1 MTSLTVQNLDL
12 NKNTQ
17 AAKYSRATEKEQASK
32 ELATYF
38 GSSVSQNSNHD
49 NVKFNS
55 KSKAAPQTKQ
65 NDNDKFV
72 VAGSI
77 LGTGIV
83 AGFMVG
89 GPFGGLVGGILA
101 GSTLLFTSCSSD
113 EKKSTAAPAKKQVT
127 KPKANGMR
135 QIFKSNKVKITP
147 ACVYTIAPGDNFATI
162 AKKYRVSPTR
172 LQQANPNV
180 TNHANLKVG
189 QKINIPESVTVDTKQ
204 IRSLNDVA
212 EAVGV
217 SQDFITNFIEN
228 IETLHLKAYDD
239 KVKEKQTDDEGK
251 LTIGYGHT
259 GKVRGKDITK
269 NTTITKKEALEL
281 LAVDLLNAK
290 IEALAYFGNDFL
302 KAPQSVQDGIVDNAF
317 NKGIEG
323 FTKNSSSPTYKV
335 KDDLKRKDYASAAA
349 HLVYKTDNRGLK
361 KRVLYRVIYATKNL
375 SPADRKKSLNKNSVY
390 YNEVLK
396 EFNTPKDTTEVK
408 YMKAAWNNAQK
419 GAYKEFMK

>member
-12 NKNTQ
+12 TKKNTQ

-49 NVKFNS
+49 NVKLNS
-55 KSKAAPQTKQ
+55 KPKVAPQTKQ
-65 NDNDKFV
+65 NDNDNYV
-72 VAGSI
+72 VASSI

-113 EKKSTAAPAKKQVT
+113 EKNSTAAPTKKQVT
-127 KPKANGMR
+127 KPKSNGMR

-217 SQDFITNFIEN
+217 SRDFITNFIEN
-228 IETLHLKAYDD
+228 IETLHLKAYND
-239 KVKEKQTDDEGK
+239 KVNGGTW
-251 LTIGYGHT
+251 TIGYGHT

-302 KAPQSVQDGIVDNAF
+302 KAPQSVQDGIVDNTF

-375 SPADRKKSLNKNSVY
+375 SPADRKKSLNINSVY
-390 YNEVLK
+390 YKKVLK
-396 EFNTPKDTTEVK
+396 EFNTPKDTAEVK

>member
-49 NVKFNS
+49 NVKLNS
-55 KSKAAPQTKQ
+55 KSKVAPQTKQ

-72 VAGSI
+72 VASSI

-89 GPFGGLVGGILA
+89 GPFGGLVGGVLA

-127 KPKANGMR
+127 KPKSNGMR

-217 SQDFITNFIEN
+217 SRDFITNFIEN
-228 IETLHLKAYDD
+228 IETLHLKAYND
-239 KVKEKQTDDEGK
+239 KVNEGK

-302 KAPQSVQDGIVDNAF
+302 KAPQSVQDGIVDNTF

-361 KRVLYRVIYATKNL
+361 KRVLYRVIYATKSL
-375 SPADRKKSLNKNSVY
+375 PPADRKKALNLSAAY

-396 EFNTPKDTTEVK
+396 DFDAQNKTAEVK
-408 YMKAAWNNAQK
+408 YMQATWNNAQK

>member
-49 NVKFNS
+49 NVKLNS
-55 KSKAAPQTKQ
+55 KSKVAPQTKQ

-72 VAGSI
+72 VASSI

-83 AGFMVG
+83 AGFMAG
-89 GPFGGLVGGILA
+89 GPLGGLVGGVLA

-113 EKKSTAAPAKKQVT
+113 EKKSTATPAKKQVT
-127 KPKANGMR
+127 KPKTNGMR

-162 AKKYRVSPTR
+162 AKKKYRVSPTR

-212 EAVGV
+212 EAVGI
-217 SQDFITNFIEN
+217 SRDFITNFIEN
-228 IETLHLKAYDD
+228 IETLHLKAYND
-239 KVKEKQTDDEGK
+239 KVNGGTW
-251 LTIGYGHT
+251 TIGYGHT

-302 KAPQSVQDGIVDNAF
+302 KAPQSVQDGIVDNTF
-317 NKGIEG
+317 NKGIKG
-323 FTKNSSSPTYKV
+323 FTNNSSSPTYKV
-335 KDDLKRKDYASAAA
+335 KDDLKKKDYASAAA

-375 SPADRKKSLNKNSVY
+375 SPADRKKALNINSVY
-390 YNEVLK
+390 YKEVLK
-396 EFNTPKDTTEVK
+396 EFNTPKDTAEVK

>member
-83 AGFMVG
+83 SGFIVG

-127 KPKANGMR
+127 KPKTNGMR

-228 IETLHLKAYDD
+228 IETLHLKAYND
-239 KVKEKQTDDEGK
+239 KVNGGTW
-251 LTIGYGHT
+251 TIGYGHT
-259 GKVRGKDITK
+259 GEVKGKKINA
-269 NTTITKKEALEL
+269 NTTISKKEALEL

-323 FTKNSSSPTYKV
+323 FTENSSSPTYQV

-375 SPADRKKSLNKNSVY
+375 APADRKKSLNINSVY

-396 EFNTPKDTTEVK
+396 KFNTPKDTTEVK

-419 GAYKEFMK
+419 GVYKEFMK

>member
-83 AGFMVG
+83 SGFIVG

-127 KPKANGMR
+127 KPKTNGMR

-228 IETLHLKAYDD
+228 IETLHLKAYND
-239 KVKEKQTDDEGK
+239 KVNGGTW
-251 LTIGYGHT
+251 TIGYGHT
-259 GKVRGKDITK
+259 GEVKGKKINA
-269 NTTITKKEALEL
+269 NTTISKKEALEL

-323 FTKNSSSPTYKV
+323 FTENSSSPTYQV

-375 SPADRKKSLNKNSVY
+375 TPADRKKSLNINSVY

-396 EFNTPKDTTEVK
+396 KFNTPKDTTEVK

-419 GAYKEFMK
+419 GVYKEFMK

>member
-17 AAKYSRATEKEQASK
+17 VPKYSRATEKEHASK

-38 GSSVSQNSNHD
+38 DSRASQNSNSD
-49 NVKFNS
+49 NVKLNS
-55 KSKAAPQTKQ
+55 RPKEEVTPQAEQ
-65 NDNDKFV
+65 NDDKKYFV
-72 VAGSI
+72 ASSI

-89 GPFGGLVGGILA
+89 GPVGSLVGGVLA
-101 GSTLLFTSCSSD
+101 GSMFLFTSCSSD
-113 EKKSTAAPAKKQVT
+113 EKKLTAAPAKKQVT

-147 ACVYTIAPGDNFATI
+147 ACVYTIVSGDSFATI
-162 AKKYRVSPTR
+162 AKKYKVSPTR

-180 TNHANLKVG
+180 TNPRKDLKAG
-189 QKINIPESVTVDTKQ
+189 QKINIPESVTIDTKQ

-217 SQDFITNFIEN
+217 SQDFITNFIKN
-228 IETLHLKAYDD
+228 IEKLHLNGYND
-239 KVKEKQTDDEGK
+239 KVNGGTW
-251 LTIGYGHT
+251 TIGYGHT
-259 GKVRGKDITK
+259 GKVKGKDITQ
-269 NTTITKKEALEL
+269 NTIITKKEALEL

-290 IEALAYFGNDFL
+290 IEALAHFGNDFL
-302 KAPQSVQDGIVDNAF
+302 NAPKSVQDGIIDNTF

-323 FTKNSSSPTYKV
+323 FTTNPSSPTYKV
-335 KDDLKRKDYASAAA
+335 KADLKRKDYASAAA

-361 KRVLYRVIYATKNL
+361 KRVLYRVIYATKDL
-375 SPADRKKSLNKNSVY
+375 PPAERKKALNLNSAY

-396 EFNTPKDTTEVK
+396 EFNTPKDATEVK
-408 YMKAAWNNAQK
+408 YMKTAWNNAQK
-419 GAYKEFMK
+419 GVFKEFMK

>member
-1 MTSLTVQNLDL
+1 MTSLTVHNLDL

-127 KPKANGMR
+127 KPKTNGMR

-228 IETLHLKAYDD
+228 IETLHLKAYND
-239 KVKEKQTDDEGK
+239 KVNGGTW
-251 LTIGYGHT
+251 TIGYGHT
-259 GKVRGKDITK
+259 GEVKGKKINA
-269 NTTITKKEALEL
+269 NTTISKKEALEL

-323 FTKNSSSPTYKV
+323 FTENSSSPTYQV

-375 SPADRKKSLNKNSVY
+375 TPADRKKSLNINSVY

-396 EFNTPKDTTEVK
+396 KFNTPKDTTEVK

-419 GAYKEFMK
+419 GVYKEFMK

>member
-12 NKNTQ
+12 TKKNTQ

-49 NVKFNS
+49 NVKLNS
-55 KSKAAPQTKQ
+55 KPKVAPQTKQ
-65 NDNDKFV
+65 NDNDNYV
-72 VAGSI
+72 VASSI

-89 GPFGGLVGGILA
+89 GPLGGLVGGVLA

-127 KPKANGMR
+127 KPKNNGMR

-217 SQDFITNFIEN
+217 SRDFITNFIEN
-228 IETLHLKAYDD
+228 IETLHLKAYND
-239 KVKEKQTDDEGK
+239 KVNEGK

-259 GKVRGKDITK
+259 GKVRGKAITK

-323 FTKNSSSPTYKV
+323 FTENSSSPTYKV

-375 SPADRKKSLNKNSVY
+375 SPAERKKSLNINSVY